1 MLEEEPHTD
10 TGRTCKITQTI
21 TQGQDRSG
29 DPGAVRLEC
38 YPMYHHAT
46 IFLFRVHVVNLL
58 TSTNTIL
65 HVCFTLLPLNM
76 RRDWSGRIKKRV
88 LLEHAFSVIIVLNLF
103 GPHIQYVMMHWGF
116 FLCKLHCF
124 CSLTLIFIT
133 YCCKTDLNLICWT
146 FRPQYTITNKSC
158 APVTWRCEQKN
169 I

>member
-65 HVCFTLLPLNM
+65 HVCFTLLTLNM
-76 RRDWSGRIKKRV
+76 RRDWSGRIKKKSAFGTRILCDYRAKFVWTTHTVRNDALRV
-88 LLEHAFSVIIVLNLF
+88 FFCVNCIAFA
-103 GPHIQYVMMHWGF
+103 H
-116 FLCKLHCF
+116 
-124 CSLTLIFIT
+124 
-133 YCCKTDLNLICWT
+133 
-146 FRPQYTITNKSC
+146 
-158 APVTWRCEQKN
+158 
-169 I
+169 

>member
-76 RRDWSGRIKKRV
+76 RRDWSGRIKKKS
-88 LLEHAFSVIIVLNLF
+88 AFGTRILCDYRAKFV
-103 GPHIQYVMMHWGF
+103 WGF
-116 FLCKLHCF
+116 FCVNCIAFAH
-124 CSLTLIFIT
+124 
-133 YCCKTDLNLICWT
+133 
-146 FRPQYTITNKSC
+146 
-158 APVTWRCEQKN
+158 
-169 I
+169 